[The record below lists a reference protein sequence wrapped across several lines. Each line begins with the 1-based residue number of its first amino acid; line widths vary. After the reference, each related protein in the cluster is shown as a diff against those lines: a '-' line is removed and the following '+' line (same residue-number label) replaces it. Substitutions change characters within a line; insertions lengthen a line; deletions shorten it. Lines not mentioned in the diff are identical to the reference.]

1 MQIYSFIQ
9 LTSSNKQIVMKKSSL
24 ILFILFIAT
33 QTIFAQSD
41 TRAIPQDTKM
51 EWWRDARFGMFI
63 HFGVYAQFGGV
74 YRGHEQI
81 VKNGEWL
88 MNRMKVPV
96 QEYRDTAKHF
106 NPAKYN
112 AEAWVQMAKNAGMKY
127 IVITAKHH
135 DGFALFNTKA
145 SDWNIIQAS
154 PYGKDIIKPL
164 ADACKKYGLKL
175 GIYYS
180 QSQDWV
186 NPGAVTGRRVMKQGW
201 LNPDSAKIDAYTLAH
216 KGSWDPAQ
224 QTKTFD
230 DYFNNV
236 AYPQVKEL
244 LSNYGDI
251 AVLWWDT
258 PGGLSN
264 EQGKKMNDMVKSLQP
279 GIITNDRLGGGY
291 SGDFKT
297 PEQKIPNLAD
307 LDGKD
312 WETCMTMNR
321 TWGYRTSDHE
331 WKSSKELIQKLADI
345 ASKGGNF
352 LLNIG
357 PKPDGTFPQESID
370 RLKEMGEWT
379 KKYGVAFYG
388 SQANPVGDVDWGR
401 ITAKDDKKGTTLYL
415 SVFNWPDNGKL
426 KLAGLTNKALTAQL
440 LSDHAKL
447 TLTQSEDG
455 SLEIN
460 GLPKNA
466 PDKMTSVVAVK
477 LDGFAEKKFTPLGK
491 MKSGSID

>member
-1 MQIYSFIQ
+1 
-9 LTSSNKQIVMKKSSL
+9 MKKSSL

-41 TRAIPQDTKM
+41 TKAIPQDTKM

-63 HFGVYAQFGGV
+63 HFGVYAQFGGF
-74 YRGHEQI
+74 YQGHPQK
-81 VKNGEWL
+81 VNNGEWL

-96 QEYRDTAKHF
+96 QEYKDTAKYF
-106 NPAKYN
+106 NPKKFDAN
-112 AEAWVQMAKNAGMKY
+112 EWVRMAKNAGMKY

-135 DGFALFNTKA
+135 DGFALFKTNA
-145 SDWNIIQAS
+145 SKWNIVEHSA
-154 PYGKDIIKPL
+154 YGKDMIKPL
-164 ADACKKYGLKL
+164 ADACKKQGLRF

-180 QSQDWV
+180 QDQDWV
-186 NPGAVTGRRVMKQGW
+186 NPGGATGPRPMKQGW
-201 LNPDSAKIDAYTLAH
+201 ANPDSARIDAYVKAH
-216 KGSWDPAQ
+216 RGSWDPAQ

-230 DYFNNV
+230 EYFNEV
-236 AYPQVKEL
+236 SFPQMKEL
-244 LSNYGDI
+244 MTNYGTI
-251 AVLWWDT
+251 SVIFWDT
-258 PGGLSN
+258 PNLMKP
-264 EQGKKMNDMVKSLQP
+264 EQAEQMMKMVKQYNP
-279 GIITNDRLGGGY
+279 DVITNDRLIRKPQY
-291 SGDFKT
+291 GDYKT
-297 PEQKIPNLAD
+297 PEKKIPSLAE

-312 WETCMTMNR
+312 WETNMTMND
-321 TWGYRTSDHE
+321 TWGYRTDDHK
-331 WKSSKELIQKLADI
+331 WKSTAVLLHQLIDI

-357 PKPDGTFPQESID
+357 PKPDGTFPQESVD

-379 KKYGVAFYG
+379 KKYGVAVYG
-388 SQANPVGDVDWGR
+388 SHANPVGDVDWGR

-440 LSDHAKL
+440 LGDFAKL

-466 PDKMTSVVAVK
+466 PDKIASVIAVK
-477 LDGFAEKKFTPLGK
+477 LDGFAQKKFTPAGK
-491 MKSGSID
+491 MKTGSID